1 MDPKITSLI
10 EAMYDNVECPFV
22 INGQLREWFKVE
34 IGVEQGCLLL
44 PVLLSSFLEFVV
56 ADPKSLWK
64 EFNRYTNL
72 TFDIRYADDTTI
84 LSTLFEKLQ
93 LSSSPNRKSSLHR
106 RSVLFRKAKNSL
118 HSRHIAL
125 APVAFGKFRKGIF
138 S

>member
-10 EAMYDNVECPFV
+10 EAMYDIVECPFV

-44 PVLLSSFLEFVV
+44 PILLSSFLEFVV

-64 EFNRYTNL
+64 GFNRYTNL
-72 TFDIRYADDTTI
+72 TFDIIYADNTTI

-93 LSSSPNRKSSLHR
+93 LSTEDIQAA
-106 RSVLFRKAKNSL
+106 FRKWVIKIN
-118 HSRHIAL
+118 
-125 APVAFGKFRKGIF
+125 F
-138 S
+138 SK